1 MKKIEIYTDGACCGN
16 PGRGGWGAILCGEF
30 GEVEISGGEES
41 TTNNRMELMAAI
53 QALQKVDDMNINSE
67 CEISIYTD
75 SQYVKSGITDW
86 IKNWIK
92 KEWRNSQKQP
102 VKNKEL
108 WQKLLALSAGKNI
121 SWHWIRGHVGHEF
134 NERADK
140 LARSQ
145 CK

>member
-1 MKKIEIYTDGACCGN
+1 MKKIEIYTDGACSGN
-16 PGRGGWGAILCGEF
+16 PGRGGWSAILC
-30 GEVEISGGEES
+30 GEVEISGGEEN

-53 QALQKVDDMNINSE
+53 QALQKVDDMNIDSE

-86 IKNWIK
+86 IKNWVK
-92 KEWRNSQKQP
+92 NEWRNSQKQP

-108 WQKLLALSAGKNI
+108 WQQLLALSENKNI
-121 SWHWIRGHVGHEF
+121 SWHWIRGHVGDEF

-140 LARSQ
+140 LARLQ